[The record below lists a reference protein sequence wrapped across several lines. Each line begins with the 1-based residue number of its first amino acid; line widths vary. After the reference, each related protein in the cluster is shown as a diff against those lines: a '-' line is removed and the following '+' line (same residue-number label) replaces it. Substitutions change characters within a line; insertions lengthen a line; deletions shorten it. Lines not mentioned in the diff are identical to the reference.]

1 MPAGVRVPEPIYVI
15 GGSLAVEGEVESD
28 LIQLAGTM
36 TVEDGARVGDEQIA
50 GTLVVSPGTDVGRR
64 TSIELPTTRGDPA
77 GGLIATVMSML
88 LLAGVAYLLARR
100 RSGAL
105 DNVAA
110 AVTGHPL
117 ITFTVGLLLGLTAVS
132 VLVFMA
138 FTLVLIPVAVLG
150 ILAGVV
156 TLVHGLVAWGYLIG
170 CRLPVRN
177 ARLGTALG
185 AAGVIGGLRVAGL
198 IPLLGDLIVAVV
210 FLTGLGALV
219 VTFFGVS
226 RCPGRLTRKTTG
238 LGRSH
243 PGLSALAA
251 PGQTGAQWRRLIPRA
266 RYSSHKAGI

>member
-1 MPAGVRVPEPIYVI
+1 VADGEVRVPAGVRVPEPIYVI

-138 FTLVLIPVAVLG
+138 FTLVLI
-150 ILAGVV
+150 
-156 TLVHGLVAWGYLIG
+156 
-170 CRLPVRN
+170 
-177 ARLGTALG
+177 
-185 AAGVIGGLRVAGL
+185 
-198 IPLLGDLIVAVV
+198 
-210 FLTGLGALV
+210 GALV